1 MTEQPPTRPTLA
13 DTGQIYVSLA
23 AAREFARAERITSG
37 DEAARRELTE
47 LLLDA
52 KQSTSEPGKWR
63 ARKRSTGVDITCRI
77 VCEGRLLVV
86 TAIDVRDANVGGR
99 RGR

>member
-1 MTEQPPTRPTLA
+1 MTDQPRPTLA
-13 DTGQIYVSLA
+13 ETGQVYVSLA
-23 AAREFARAERITSG
+23 AAREFARAEQITSG

-52 KQSTSEPGKWR
+52 KESLTEPGKWR
-63 ARKRSTGVDITCRI
+63 ARKRSSGMDVTARV

-86 TAIDVRDANVGGR
+86 TTVGVRDNNAGGR
-99 RGR
+99 RG